1 MVIHPAEGSL
11 DCDPASTRNQIDAGD
26 RETVSEILCRH
37 RRRCCCRE
45 LVDWFNAVDLTY
57 RTELRELEA
66 RAAAKQDLAD
76 TRADLIKWM
85 FLFWLGSVAASGAGR
100 FF

>member
-1 MVIHPAEGSL
+1 
-11 DCDPASTRNQIDAGD
+11 
-26 RETVSEILCRH
+26 
-37 RRRCCCRE
+37 
-45 LVDWFNAVDLTY
+45 VDLTY